1 MDADV
6 NVSVSEDVDV
16 DVNVNEDDD
25 ASVDVVDGANAIGV
39 ALPTTAAGLLR
50 PAAKRSGPRNDGGD
64 FLRFVAPAG
73 RFSRDENAA
82 WTRTST
88 SA

>member
-6 NVSVSEDVDV
+6 NVSVNEDVDV
-16 DVNVNEDDD
+16 GVSVDEDVGAHVNEV
-25 ASVDVVDGANAIGV
+25 ANVVDVANGIGA

-73 RFSRDENAA
+73 RFSRD
-82 WTRTST
+82 
-88 SA
+88 